1 MCSVISTP
9 PIMEMIVC
17 VMWVTLATGICA
29 SVAMPLV
36 LNVQMMVRRAV
47 FPVLISVMSCRVGF
61 V

>member
-29 SVAMPLV
+29 NVVMPLV